1 MEREREATGRAN
13 NSIRHHNIRL
23 VLPLDLLR
31 KGGSD
36 ESRTTGPFSKDR
48 EFLRGKEM
56 LLDNSTLAEGALYF
70 GVSLFPSAYVRK
82 KHQEPE

>member
-1 MEREREATGRAN
+1 MEREREAAGMSN
-13 NSIRHHNIRL
+13 NSIRHHIRL

-31 KGGSD
+31 KDGSD
-36 ESRTTGPFSKDR
+36 ESCTTGPYSEDR

-56 LLDNSTLAEGALYF
+56 LSDSSTLAEGALYF

-82 KHQEPE
+82 KHQQPE